1 MSTPNMSNMSFDSPI
16 MVAKSFSTDADKETK
31 DEDDAEK
38 KLEEEKKAKKKDMF
52 APEADMFAE
61 EYSSPST
68 AMEQKTLSERQSE
81 FDGQL
86 GRRRGLLSHVHW
98 RDSRRPLQCLRLH
111 RSGSLLQRHQSQRH

>member
-1 MSTPNMSNMSFDSPI
+1 MNGYIAGGEDSMSTPNMSNMSFDSPI

-61 EYSSPST
+61 EYSVSCSFPN
-68 AMEQKTLSERQSE
+68 LVD
-81 FDGQL
+81 FPV
-86 GRRRGLLSHVHW
+86 LLSYLIHLEITEVI
-98 RDSRRPLQCLRLH
+98 P
-111 RSGSLLQRHQSQRH
+111 GY